1 MSQTSAPTFVILPLM
16 PFSCFTS
23 RLWLLAFTAAASAF
37 AAEDSEINQAL
48 EGLPPEVREHVRLI
62 PPREAPFNL
71 DAADPLKAAVYS
83 ATQIRG
89 DDDLRNRC
97 LYLAGKQALKQGR
110 PALAEEI
117 AEKCT
122 DFRSVL
128 LLAEL
133 AETLSPHD
141 RAKAEEFWDQSAR
154 RVSQLKP
161 WQSEFVANKLVVT
174 GNAMDLPPAK
184 VGLWFQSIRDPLN
197 RFVTGAEIKAI
208 EAQKSGRFEMGL
220 YRSERQTISLQIPL
234 PGLMDVASRLF
245 DAGLTRYKSSS
256 EAEKKQA
263 PDLIRA
269 GLEILAGSNVVHA
282 EQVTA
287 LSKRLYQVGQ
297 KELAREAFEAIEH
310 ILGGPPEEVARL
322 RFHMAA
328 LWEARGESKTIIPL
342 LEKSEKESQLLE
354 SMYQPF
360 AFAWIASAWIE
371 IGDQERANVLN
382 SKACEAAIANVN
394 PRIGWQGLFEINLC
408 HAATARALSREV
420 SKILA
425 NKFNP

>member
-16 PFSCFTS
+16 PFSCFAT
-23 RLWLLAFTAAASAF
+23 RIWLLAFTAAASAS
-37 AAEDSEINQAL
+37 AVEDSEINQAL
-48 EGLPPEVREHVRLI
+48 EGLPPEVREHVRLA

-83 ATQIRG
+83 ATHIRG

-97 LYLAGKQALKQGR
+97 FYLASKQALKQGR
-110 PALAEEI
+110 PALAQEI

-128 LLAEL
+128 ILAEL
-133 AETLSPHD
+133 AETISLHD
-141 RAKAEEFWDQSAR
+141 RSKAEELWEQSAKK
-154 RVSQLKP
+154 VSQLKP
-161 WQSEFVANKLVVT
+161 WQSELVANKLVVT

-197 RFVTGAEIKAI
+197 RFVTGTEIKAI

-220 YRSERQTISLQIPL
+220 YRSERQTINIHIPL
-234 PGLMDVASRLF
+234 PGLIEVASRLF
-245 DAGLTRYKSSS
+245 DAGLVRYKSSS
-256 EAEKKQA
+256 EDQKKQA
-263 PDLIRA
+263 TDLIRA

-287 LSKRLYQVGQ
+287 LSKRLYEAGQ

-328 LWEARGESKTIIPL
+328 LWKARGESKTIIPL
-342 LEKSEKESQLLE
+342 LEKSEQEAQLLD

-360 AFAWIASAWIE
+360 AFAWIAAAWTE
-371 IGDQERANVLN
+371 IGDSERANLLN
-382 SKACEAAIANVN
+382 RKGCEAAIANVN

-408 HAATARALSREV
+408 HAATAHTLSPEV
-420 SKILA
+420 AKILA
-425 NKFNP
+425 DKFNP

>member
-16 PFSCFTS
+16 LFSYFTS
-23 RLWLLAFTAAASAF
+23 RVWLLSLAAAATASAVEN
-37 AAEDSEINQAL
+37 AEINQAL
-48 EGLPPEVREHVRLI
+48 EGLPPEVREHVRLA
-62 PPREAPFNL
+62 PPREAPFSL
-71 DAADPLKAAVYS
+71 EAADPLKAAVYS
-83 ATQIRG
+83 ALHIRG

-97 LYLAGKQALKQGR
+97 LFLAGKQALKQGR

-133 AETLSPHD
+133 AETISPHD

-154 RVSQLKP
+154 QVSQLKP
-161 WQSEFVANKLVVT
+161 WQSELVANKLVVT
-174 GNAMDLPPAK
+174 GNAMDLPAAK

-220 YRSERQTISLQIPL
+220 YRSERQIINVRTPL
-234 PGLMDVASRLF
+234 PGLLEVAARLF
-245 DAGLTRYKSSS
+245 DAGLIRCKSSS
-256 EAEKKQA
+256 EEEKKQA

-328 LWEARGESKTIIPL
+328 LWKARGQGQTIIPL
-342 LEKSEKESQLLE
+342 LEKSESEAQLLE

-371 IGDQERANVLN
+371 IGDQERANLLN
-382 SKACEAAIANVN
+382 RRACEAAIANVN
-394 PRIGWQGLFEINLC
+394 PRIGWQGIFEINLC
-408 HAATARALSREV
+408 HAATARPLSDEV
-420 SKILA
+420 AKILA
-425 NKFNP
+425 DKFNP

>member
-1 MSQTSAPTFVILPLM
+1 MSQTFAPTFVILPLM
-16 PFSCFTS
+16 LFSYFTS
-23 RLWLLAFTAAASAF
+23 RVWLLSLAAAATASAVEN
-37 AAEDSEINQAL
+37 AEINQAL
-48 EGLPPEVREHVRLI
+48 EGLPPEVREHVRLA
-62 PPREAPFNL
+62 PPREAPFSL
-71 DAADPLKAAVYS
+71 EAADPLKAAVYS
-83 ATQIRG
+83 ALHIRG

-97 LYLAGKQALKQGR
+97 LFLAGKQALKQGR

-133 AETLSPHD
+133 AETISPHD

-154 RVSQLKP
+154 QVSQLKP
-161 WQSEFVANKLVVT
+161 WQSELVANKLVVT
-174 GNAMDLPPAK
+174 GNAMDLPAAK

-220 YRSERQTISLQIPL
+220 YRSERQIINVRTPL
-234 PGLMDVASRLF
+234 PGLLEVAARLF
-245 DAGLTRYKSSS
+245 DAGLIRCKSSS
-256 EAEKKQA
+256 EEEKKQA

-328 LWEARGESKTIIPL
+328 LWKARGQGQTIIPL
-342 LEKSEKESQLLE
+342 LEKSESEAQLLE

-371 IGDQERANVLN
+371 IGDQERANLLN
-382 SKACEAAIANVN
+382 RRACEAAIANVN
-394 PRIGWQGLFEINLC
+394 PRIGWQGIFEINLC
-408 HAATARALSREV
+408 HAATARPLSDEV
-420 SKILA
+420 AKILA
-425 NKFNP
+425 DKFNP